1 MKCCT
6 LPDGESKVGKGK
18 GDGRRKHRGKVKH
31 CSKKQWAKMPQ
42 ICAGKPPRKHR
53 K

>member
-6 LPDGESKVGKGK
+6 LPDGGKSSGHK
-18 GDGRRKHRGKVKH
+18 RRGHRGKVKH

-42 ICAGKPPRKHR
+42 ICAGKRR
-53 K
+53 